1 MHQFSSKYI
10 RKQNYIVLA
19 VLVVLVICGLVIHGY
34 FNYSLTPVQQNS
46 TKTVKLV
53 IPESSTDQQVSVI
66 LKQRGLVRSRYVFY
80 YYLQTH
86 KTNGVKA
93 GTFRLKK
100 SQSIPEITTQLQESQ
115 HAKKHWWS
123 KVRMLSKQTVLQ

>member
-1 MHQFSSKYI
+1 MHRFSSKYI

-19 VLVVLVICGLVIHGY
+19 VLVVLIICGLIVHGY
-34 FNYSLTPVQQNS
+34 FNYSLTPVRQTS
-46 TKTVKLV
+46 TKTVKVV
-53 IPESSTDQQVSVI
+53 IPKSSTDQQVSEI

-86 KTNGVKA
+86 KTHGVKA
-93 GTFRLKK
+93 GTFRLKS

-115 HAKKHWWS
+115 HAKKH
-123 KVRMLSKQTVLQ
+123 

>member
-19 VLVVLVICGLVIHGY
+19 ILAVFVVCGLIIHGY
-34 FNYSLTPVQQNS
+34 FNHALTPV
-46 TKTVKLV
+46 KTTSKNQVKVV
-53 IPESSTDQQVSVI
+53 IPPRSTDQQVSQI
-66 LKQRGLVRSRYVFY
+66 LKRRGLVRSRYVFY

-100 SQSIPEITTQLQESQ
+100 SQSIPEMTIQLQESR
-115 HAKKHWWS
+115 HAKKH
-123 KVRMLSKQTVLQ
+123 